1 MVCELGMSDE
11 IGPLHL
17 GDDNQT
23 VFLGRDFNTRND
35 LSDETA
41 RKIDSEI
48 RQLIEWAQNKATEI
62 LTENRELLTTCS
74 KSLLERETIHGEEF
88 KELIAGRELPP
99 LPPPLPKPIDVA
111 VEAIAKAGTA
121 AGPQSGENKQPKD
134 YNPDKY
140 RKDP

>member
-23 VFLGRDFNTRND
+23 VFLGREFNTRND

-48 RQLIEWAQNKATEI
+48 RGLIEWALNKATEI
-62 LTENRELLTTCS
+62 LTENRVLLDKCS
-74 KSLLERETIHGEEF
+74 KALLERETISSEEF
-88 KELIAGRELPP
+88 RDLIEGRELPP
-99 LPPPLPKPIDVA
+99 LPVLKPIDQAVA
-111 VEAIAKAGTA
+111 AIENAKKPATAEVEK
-121 AGPQSGENKQPKD
+121 KD
-134 YNPDKY
+134 YKSDNY
-140 RKDP
+140 QKDV